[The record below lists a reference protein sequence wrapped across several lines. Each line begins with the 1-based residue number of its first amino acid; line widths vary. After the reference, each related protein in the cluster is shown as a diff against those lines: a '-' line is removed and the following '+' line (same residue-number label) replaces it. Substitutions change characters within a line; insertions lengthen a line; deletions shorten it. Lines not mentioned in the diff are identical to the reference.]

1 MKRFFKIGCL
11 GLIGIFV
18 LLLIIGMMADD
29 STTPTNEN
37 ADNTTSVESEPAPV
51 QETSTP
57 ADQEKVETEVTET
70 VSLGAPKRV
79 GDATF
84 TVNNVSTTKEVGS
97 QYLNSQAQGTYL
109 VVNVTYENNGNEA
122 TTVDTSFFKL
132 KYGEKTYDS
141 DGTASL
147 YANSQDDGS
156 TVFLLEQVNPDM
168 SVTGDII
175 FDVTDEVANATGLQ
189 LQVQT
194 GFFGTETG
202 LITIH

>member
-1 MKRFFKIGCL
+1 M
-11 GLIGIFV
+11 
-18 LLLIIGMMADD
+18 
-29 STTPTNEN
+29 
-37 ADNTTSVESEPAPV
+37 NTA
-51 QETSTP
+51 
-57 ADQEKVETEVTET
+57 
-70 VSLGAPKRV
+70 
-79 GDATF
+79 
-84 TVNNVSTTKEVGS
+84 KEVGS

-109 VVNVTYENNGNEA
+109 VVNVTYENNGNES

-202 LITIH
+202 LITIQ

>member
-29 STTPTNEN
+29 STTPTAENNEET
-37 ADNTTSVESEPAPV
+37 ASVESEPT
-51 QETSTP
+51 QESSTP
-57 ADQEKVETEVTET
+57 ATQEEVETEVTPT
-70 VSLGAPKRV
+70 ATLGMPKRV

-84 TVNNVSTTKEVGS
+84 TVNSVNTAKEVGS

-109 VVNVTYENNGNEA
+109 VVNVTYENNENES

-202 LITIH
+202 LITIQ